1 MGEREA
7 APIVA
12 LAREVRYANE
22 ELAESH
28 ARSTA
33 VLGISTDDLDEPLV
47 IRAEEARLFVAA
59 IREANRDYSRRLTE
73 AADDFDARVR
83 EE

>member
-1 MGEREA
+1 LGEREA
-7 APIVA
+7 EPIVA
-12 LAREVRYANE
+12 LAREIRYANE

-33 VLGISTDDLDEPLV
+33 VLGISTDDLDEPLLV
-47 IRAEEARLFVAA
+47 RAEAARLFVAA

-73 AADDFDARVR
+73 AADDFDTRVR
-83 EE
+83 VE